1 MNRLKAGIGEF
12 NMRLLTISLPDY
24 LYKKLAQQ
32 AKVSETS
39 LEELVLFQLKRDEAK
54 GAALTFLQK
63 RAGRCLTVRE
73 PILKQSTP
81 PTWVV
86 PIFTNVAP
94 PVEVGEIFVD
104 ANTGEV
110 LSTEVDVTEM
120 IKKGH
125 VSFGFKSLAVEKQE
139 RLAEL
144 LALNNEKVLASEAK
158 KEMGVLLAEEQAL
171 QIQNLET
178 LERRLLS

>member
-1 MNRLKAGIGEF
+1 
-12 NMRLLTISLPDY
+12 MRPLTISVPDY
-24 LYKKLAQQ
+24 LYEKLTQQ

-39 LEELVLFQLKRDEAK
+39 VEELVLFQLKRDEAK
-54 GAALTFLQK
+54 EAALTFLQK
-63 RAGRCLTVRE
+63 RAGRCLTTRE
-73 PILKQSTP
+73 PMLKQSTP
-81 PTWVV
+81 PTWVI

-94 PVEVGEIFVD
+94 PVEVGEILVE

-110 LSTEVDVTEM
+110 LSTEMDVAGM

-125 VSFGFKSLAVEKQE
+125 VSFGFKSLTIEKQE

-144 LALNNEKVLASEAK
+144 LALNNEKVLESEAK
-158 KEMGVLLAEEQAL
+158 EEMEALLAEEQEL

>member
-1 MNRLKAGIGEF
+1 
-12 NMRLLTISLPDY
+12 MRLLTISLPDY

-32 AKVSETS
+32 AKVSQTS
-39 LEELVLFQLKRDEAK
+39 LEELVLFQLKRDEAR

-110 LSTEVDVTEM
+110 LSPEMDVTEM

-144 LALNNEKVLASEAK
+144 LALNNEKVLKSEAK
-158 KEMGVLLAEEQAL
+158 KEMEALLAEEQAL

>member
-1 MNRLKAGIGEF
+1 
-12 NMRLLTISLPDY
+12 MRPLTISLPDY

-32 AKVSETS
+32 AKMSDTS
-39 LEELVLFQLKRDEAK
+39 LEELVLFQLKRDEARD
-54 GAALTFLQK
+54 AALALLQK
-63 RAGRCLTVRE
+63 RAGRCLTARE
-73 PILKQSTP
+73 PILQQSTP
-81 PTWVV
+81 PTWVI

-94 PVEVGEIFVD
+94 PVRVGEILVD
-104 ANTGEV
+104 TKTGEI
-110 LSTEVDVTEM
+110 LSTEMDVAEM

-125 VSFGFKSLAVEKQE
+125 VSFGFESLAVEKQE

-144 LALNNEKVLASEAK
+144 LALNNEKVLKSEAK
-158 KEMGVLLAEEQAL
+158 EEMEALLAEEQTL